1 MSCVF
6 LIDHIFII
14 TLNIL
19 IEANFQ
25 IRILEDGI
33 HFGFDQK
40 PVFFFSEKHHYDKQI
55 YKSYTNVQCN
65 MPKIVR

>member
-40 PVFFFSEKHHYDKQI
+40 PESFSFLKNIIMINKFINHTQMYSVTCLKL
-55 YKSYTNVQCN
+55 
-65 MPKIVR
+65 